1 MEDEEVSP
9 IVLELVELGTRCGPG
24 TKIASVGS
32 TREEIAE
39 NLRIAFD
46 NYKQRKESGE
56 DYFNW
61 EEMDYCEN
69 RLMYDYQLEHLQEPP
84 TREKIRRKNVKEI
97 D

>member
-1 MEDEEVSP
+1 MAWFVFES
-9 IVLELVELGTRCGPG
+9 
-24 TKIASVGS
+24 
-32 TREEIAE
+32 EEIIMGPYNTRYQAE
-39 NLRIAFD
+39 CDLEMHLNELYLEDDYPSPYIDFLEHED
-46 NYKQRKESGE
+46 

-84 TREKIRRKNVKEI
+84 TREKIRRKNAKAT